1 MGILYVVTT
10 TTLIADLVRAIG
22 GEYVNVKGL
31 MGPGVDS
38 QKVLV
43 LRLKAQM
50 KMLKY
55 YTSNQLP

>member
-38 QKVLV
+38 HLYKIRL
-43 LRLKAQM
+43 LRYPSRKGF
-50 KMLKY
+50 
-55 YTSNQLP
+55 